1 MYDFIG
7 LRKKLPYNKAM
18 NALSFP
24 LPDDVR
30 QAIARL
36 NVAGYEAF
44 LVGGAVRDFLLGD
57 PVHDFDLTTSAAP
70 AETMAVFQSFRT
82 IPAGLRHGTITV
94 VFPDRRSLEITTY
107 RTETTYQDH
116 RHPDQVIFTRSLQED
131 CARRDFTINA
141 LCYHPDLG
149 IRDFFHGRDD
159 LEKHLVRTVGDPRR
173 RFAED
178 ALRILR
184 ALRFAAKLD
193 FTIAPETEQC
203 LHAQAGLL
211 NYISRERIRDELH
224 ALLAGKAPARVL
236 REHQDVLAAVL
247 PYINDLSSSAWQA
260 RTEAVARTGGSPA
273 AAAAILLDEEDI
285 ARAVLRSLK
294 CSRLESR
301 RVLGLVTMK
310 NAPLKTDTDLVHLL
324 HDLQV
329 PAGLYLSYRGALD
342 PDLDTDAI
350 RLRLK
355 KLQAQGVCCSLKD
368 LALHGEDLITLPI
381 PAAARGKYLNL
392 ALEEVMSGRLPNEK
406 KALLHFL
413 QETAE
418 NADKT

>member
-36 NVAGYEAF
+36 NAAGYEAF
-44 LVGGAVRDFLLGD
+44 LVGGAVRDFLLGN

-141 LCYHPDLG
+141 LCYHPHLG

-173 RFAED
+173 RFEED

-203 LHAQAGLL
+203 LHAQADLL

-224 ALLAGKAPARVL
+224 ALLAGRASARVL

-285 ARAVLRSLK
+285 ARAVLHSLK

-301 RVLGLVTMK
+301 RVLGLVTLK

-406 KALLHFL
+406 KVLLHFL